1 MLPGNSFLVLVIR
14 PTPFGGGGRAWSL
27 TSGTKNRYALH
38 PWIETQRNRNVM
50 MIRDYNA
57 GQHWEAK
64 VDLFFATPHALNELL
79 HLKQACAEGGG

>member
-1 MLPGNSFLVLVIR
+1 
-14 PTPFGGGGRAWSL
+14 
-27 TSGTKNRYALH
+27 
-38 PWIETQRNRNVM
+38 M

-79 HLKQACAEGGG
+79 HLKQACAEGGGELESIRNATVGNVPSCFCCSLWLKASIQITSVPFALASLIIIPFPDG